1 MSTSAETGNRSCVLI
16 NRLRLEIASI
26 TESSRW
32 EQSIGQINEVV
43 NRDFLYREAYESM
56 ATTLINVKGQ
66 LRWLLVPTLLP
77 PPLSEVEGAARLRNT
92 GGREKQ
98 SAVVM
103 PDCMGMGDQ
112 CLEESWV

>member
-1 MSTSAETGNRSCVLI
+1 
-16 NRLRLEIASI
+16 
-26 TESSRW
+26 
-32 EQSIGQINEVV
+32 
-43 NRDFLYREAYESM
+43 M
-56 ATTLINVKGQ
+56 AAGANTVA
-66 LRWLLVPTLLP
+66 